1 MAQEITFK
9 ALAIVFAVVAIFS
22 SSVMAQD
29 FAPASAPTPTPAIE
43 KGAAYSNAVSG
54 SVIFGSLVLSMMAM
68 LKH

>member
-29 FAPASAPTPTPAIE
+29 FAPASAPTPAIE
-43 KGAAYSNAVSG
+43 KDAAYSNAVSG
-54 SVIFGSLVLSMMAM
+54 AMIFGSLVLSMLAM

>member
-1 MAQEITFK
+1 MAQESTFK

-22 SSVMAQD
+22 TYASTVSAQD
-29 FAPASAPTPTPAIE
+29 FAPAPAPSIE

-54 SVIFGSLVLSMMAM
+54 AMIFGSLFLSMLAM

>member
-9 ALAIVFAVVAIFS
+9 ALAIVFAIVAIFS

-29 FAPASAPTPTPAIE
+29 FAPAAAPTPAIE

-54 SVIFGSLVLSMMAM
+54 AMIFGSLVLSMLAM

>member
-9 ALAIVFAVVAIFS
+9 ALAVVFAVVAIFS

-29 FAPASAPTPTPAIE
+29 FAPAAAPTPAIE
-43 KGAAYSNAVSG
+43 KGAAYSNGVSG
-54 SVIFGSLVLSMMAM
+54 AMIFGSLVLSMVAM

>member
-29 FAPASAPTPTPAIE
+29 FAPAAAPTPSIE
-43 KGAAYSNAVSG
+43 KGAASSNAVSG
-54 SVIFGSLVLSMMAM
+54 AMIFGSLVLSMLAM

>member
-29 FAPASAPTPTPAIE
+29 FAPAAAPTPATE

-54 SVIFGSLVLSMMAM
+54 AMIFGSLVLSMLAM

>member
-1 MAQEITFK
+1 MAQESTFK

-22 SSVMAQD
+22 TYASTVSAQD
-29 FAPASAPTPTPAIE
+29 FAPAPSPSIE

-54 SVIFGSLVLSMMAM
+54 AMIFGSLFLSMLAM